1 MVVITN
7 VLKYCKTLTKK
18 KDQGYKRWEERK
30 EMEHSWQ
37 REMQVQTPRGKRRQ
51 VREEFQNDQCG
62 GKWDLNRDEKRRG
75 G

>member
-1 MVVITN
+1 
-7 VLKYCKTLTKK
+7 
-18 KDQGYKRWEERK
+18 
-30 EMEHSWQ
+30 MEHSWQ
-37 REMQVQTPRGKRRQ
+37 REMQVQTPRSKRRQ